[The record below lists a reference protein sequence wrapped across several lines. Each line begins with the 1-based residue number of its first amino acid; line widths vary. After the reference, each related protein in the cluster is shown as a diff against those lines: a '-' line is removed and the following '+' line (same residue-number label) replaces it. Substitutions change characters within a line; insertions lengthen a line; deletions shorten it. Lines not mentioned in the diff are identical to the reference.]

1 MGSRGSTRVDP
12 AEVEVTAIRA
22 QGAGGQNVNKV
33 ASAIHLRYDIEAS
46 SLPAAVRERL
56 RSLRDARIG
65 ADGVIV
71 IKAQRYRTRE
81 RNLADA
87 MERLQKLV
95 DRVAMP
101 PRPRLPT
108 RPTAASRRR
117 RLEDKR
123 RRGRLKAQR
132 AGDAD

>member
-1 MGSRGSTRVDP
+1 MTLTPPP
-12 AEVEVTAIRA
+12 AALSFRFIRS
-22 QGAGGQNVNKV
+22 GGPGGQNVNKV

>member
-87 MERLQKLV
+87 MQRLQKLV